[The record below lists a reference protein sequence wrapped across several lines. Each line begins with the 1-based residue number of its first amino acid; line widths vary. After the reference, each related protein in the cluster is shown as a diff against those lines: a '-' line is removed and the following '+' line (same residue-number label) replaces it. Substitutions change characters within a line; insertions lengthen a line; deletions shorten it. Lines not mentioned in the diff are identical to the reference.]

1 MPIKSTVSVTLS
13 VTCKVDLA
21 VKRNNCTL
29 VVESAAILTV
39 LLS

>member
-1 MPIKSTVSVTLS
+1 VPIENTVSVTLS

-21 VKRNNCTL
+21 ARRNNCTL
-29 VVESAAILTV
+29 HIGSAAILTV